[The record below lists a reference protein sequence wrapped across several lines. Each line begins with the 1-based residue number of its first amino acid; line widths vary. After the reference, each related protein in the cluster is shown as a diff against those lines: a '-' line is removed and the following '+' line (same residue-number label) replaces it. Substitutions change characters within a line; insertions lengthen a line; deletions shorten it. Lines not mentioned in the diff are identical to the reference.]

1 MAFITDILNTI
12 KNARKGKDMRQA
24 IYDGIQQ
31 CYKDATGHPDSV
43 AAVVERLKIEKGRI
57 DELATS
63 QTFTGNYTQSNLVF
77 HAYRNATTGD
87 PDPDDSYQWFLDEGL
102 KEAFADISPITDYS
116 VWGTE
121 GQSEYRRL

>member
-57 DELATS
+57 AQQGTHEQLMKQEGIYKRFVDARQQAVS
-63 QTFTGNYTQSNLVF
+63 WKLV
-77 HAYRNATTGD
+77 Y
-87 PDPDDSYQWFLDEGL
+87 
-102 KEAFADISPITDYS
+102 
-116 VWGTE
+116 
-121 GQSEYRRL
+121 